1 MEQTVI
7 AIVLYAIAGFLLA
20 FLLTPAYIAGLKR
33 LKLAKVIRTEATI
46 GKAVL
51 FNQLHAHKAGT
62 PTMGGGVILLSVFA
76 MVGFSAVIYA
86 LRGWLKE
93 RYGFELNNSLF
104 SRKETYLSLFTLA
117 SVGALGFVDDLMN
130 ILGLGKRKGLS
141 ARVKLLGLVSFGLA
155 GGYWFFYKIGFDS
168 VTVPLLG
175 SVALGWVY
183 VPVAA
188 FILAALA
195 NAVNITDGLDGL
207 AGGLLIQNYALYALI
222 TYLDGKF
229 LLSTLCLVI
238 VGALGAF
245 LWYNVK
251 PAKFFMGDVGSLA
264 LGANLAVMALMTNTL
279 AVLVIVSLI
288 YVWEILSVVIQLL
301 SKKLRGGKKVF
312 LIAPFHH
319 HLQAQG
325 LAEET
330 IVMKAWLIQAL
341 LTGAGVIAFFL
352 IR

>member
-1 MEQTVI
+1 MERTVI
-7 AIVLYAIAGFLLA
+7 AIVLYGIAGFLLA
-20 FLLTPAYIAGLKR
+20 FLLIPPYIAGLKR
-33 LKLAKVIRTEATI
+33 LKLAKQIRTEATV

-62 PTMGGGVILLSVFA
+62 PTMGGGVILLSAFA
-76 MVGFSAVIYA
+76 MVALSMALYA
-86 LRGWLKE
+86 GRDWIKAAF
-93 RYGFELNNSLF
+93 GFELNNSLF

-130 ILGLGKRKGLS
+130 IMGIGKRKGLS
-141 ARVKLLGLVSFGLA
+141 ARLKMLGLMAFGLA
-155 GGYWFFYKIGFDS
+155 GGYWFFYKIGYD
-168 VTVPLLG
+168 TVSLPLLG
-175 SVALGWVY
+175 AVDLGWVY

-188 FILAALA
+188 FILASLA
-195 NAVNITDGLDGL
+195 NAVNFTDGLDGL

-222 TYLDGKF
+222 TYLNGQF

-238 VGALGAF
+238 AGALGAF

-264 LGANLAVMALMTNTL
+264 LGANLAVMALMTDTL
-279 AVLVIVSLI
+279 AVLLIVSLV
-288 YVWEILSVVIQLL
+288 YVWEILSVVIQLT

-319 HLQAQG
+319 HLQALG
-325 LAEET
+325 MAEET
-330 IVMKAWLIQAL
+330 IVMKAWLLQAL
-341 LTGAGVIAFFL
+341 LTGAGLIAFFL